1 MRRGVIPQI
10 SSDKRRNDM
19 ESMKYSDT
27 EFVVSLDSKQ
37 VVAEVHANAV
47 DFPKRTVR
55 EHIEY
60 ALDHPIGA
68 GPIAEVVE
76 SGDKVCIIISDIT
89 RRWQQP
95 SAYLPILVERLNRAG
110 IPDEDILILCAT
122 GTHRKQTE
130 EEHISLVGEEL
141 YRRIRFI
148 DHQCDDKEHLTY
160 MGTSSRGTPVWLDSY
175 AIACDKIILT
185 GGVVYHFLAGF
196 GGGRKSIVP
205 GIAGRETINTNH
217 NNALNTGL
225 GSGSNPRVCNGNMT
239 EDNPFHSD
247 LMECATFAKP
257 AYLLNVIVDDNY
269 QIVGAFAGDWREAH
283 AAATKAVEQL
293 DGVSVP
299 RRAPL
304 VIASAGGYPKDIN
317 LYQTS
322 KTLSNALA
330 AVAPGGTIILLSQC
344 REGFGDSDCENQIC
358 GYDTMEEREKALRAD
373 FSIGGFVGFLFAE
386 TAENYHLILVTDI
399 ADECFARTKI
409 QVARTLDEAV
419 ALAAQCN
426 GGSLDGVEAILMPH
440 GGSTFP
446 LPQTEAPC

>member
-1 MRRGVIPQI
+1 
-10 SSDKRRNDM
+10 M
-19 ESMKYSDT
+19 EKMKYSDT
-27 EFVVSLDSKQ
+27 EFSVSLDPRQ
-37 VVAEVHANAV
+37 VVSEVHANMV
-47 DFPKRTVR
+47 ELPKRTVR

-68 GPIAEVVE
+68 GPIEEAVLA
-76 SGDKVCIIISDIT
+76 GDKVCIIISDVT

-95 SAYLPILVERLNRAG
+95 STYLPVLVERLNRAG

-122 GTHRKQTE
+122 GTHRRQTE

-141 YRRIRFI
+141 YRRVRFM

-160 MGTSSRGTPVWLDSY
+160 MGTSSRGTPVWLNSY
-175 AIACDKIILT
+175 AMACDKLILT

-196 GGGRKSIVP
+196 GGGRKSVVP

-217 NNALNTGL
+217 NNALNHGL
-225 GSGSNPRVCNGNMT
+225 GSGSNPRVCNGNMG

-247 LMECATFAKP
+247 LMECASFAKP
-257 AYLLNVIVDDNY
+257 AYLLNVFVDDNY
-269 QIVGAFAGDWREAH
+269 QIVGAFAGDWQKAH
-283 AAATKAVEQL
+283 EAAARAVEQL
-293 DGVSVP
+293 DGVP
-299 RRAPL
+299 IPHRTPL

-330 AVAPGGTIILLSQC
+330 AVAPGGTMILLSQC
-344 REGFGDSDCENQIC
+344 REGFGDPDCEAQIC
-358 GYDTMEEREKALRAD
+358 AYDTMEEREKALRAD

-386 TAENYHLILVTDI
+386 ASENYNLILVTDI
-399 ADECFARTKI
+399 PGECFEHTKI
-409 QVARTLDEAV
+409 QVAQTLDEAL
-419 ALAAQCN
+419 ALAANCN
-426 GGSLDGVEAILMPH
+426 DGTLDGVETTLMPH

-446 LPQTEAPC
+446 LPQA

>member
-1 MRRGVIPQI
+1 
-10 SSDKRRNDM
+10 M
-19 ESMKYSDT
+19 ENMKYSDT
-27 EFVVSLDSKQ
+27 EFSVSLDPRQ
-37 VVAEVHANAV
+37 VVSEVHANTM

-68 GPIAEVVE
+68 GPIEEVVRA
-76 SGDKVCIIISDIT
+76 GDKVCIIISDVT

-95 SAYLPILVERLNRAG
+95 STYLPVLVERLNRAG

-122 GTHRKQTE
+122 GTHRRQTE

-141 YRRIRFI
+141 YHRIRFM

-160 MGTSSRGTPVWLDSY
+160 MGTSSRGTPVWLNSY
-175 AIACDKIILT
+175 AMACDKLILT

-196 GGGRKSIVP
+196 GGGRKSVVP

-217 NNALNTGL
+217 NNALNHGL
-225 GSGSNPRVCNGNMT
+225 GSGSNPRVCNGNMG

-247 LMECATFAKP
+247 LMECASFAKP
-257 AYLLNVIVDDNY
+257 AYLLNVFVDDNY
-269 QIVGAFAGDWREAH
+269 QIVGAFAGDWQKAH
-283 AAATKAVEQL
+283 EAAARAVEQL
-293 DGVSVP
+293 DGVP
-299 RRAPL
+299 IPHRTPL

-330 AVAPGGTIILLSQC
+330 AVAPGGTMILLSQC
-344 REGFGDSDCENQIC
+344 REGFGDPDCEAQIC
-358 GYDTMEEREKALRAD
+358 AYDTMEEREKALRAD

-386 TAENYHLILVTDI
+386 ASENYNLILVTDI
-399 ADECFARTKI
+399 PGECFEHTKI
-409 QVARTLDEAV
+409 QVAQTLDEAL
-419 ALAAQCN
+419 ALAANCN
-426 GGSLDGVEAILMPH
+426 DGTLDGVETTLMPH

-446 LPQTEAPC
+446 LPQA

>member
-1 MRRGVIPQI
+1 
-10 SSDKRRNDM
+10 M
-19 ESMKYSDT
+19 ERMKYSDT
-27 EFVVSLDSKQ
+27 EFDVSLDPRQ
-37 VVAEVHANAV
+37 VAAEVHANTV
-47 DFPKRTVR
+47 DLPKRTVR

-68 GPIAEVVE
+68 GPIEEAVKP
-76 SGDKVCIIISDIT
+76 GDKVCIVISDTT

-95 SAYLPILVERLNRAG
+95 SAYLPVLVERLNKAG
-110 IPDEDILILCAT
+110 IPDEDLLILCAT

-130 EEHISLVGEEL
+130 EEHISLVGKDL

-160 MGTSSRGTPVWLDSY
+160 MGTTSRGTPVWLDSY
-175 AIACDKIILT
+175 AMSCDKIILT

-205 GIAGRETINTNH
+205 GIAGRDTINTNH
-217 NNALNTGL
+217 NNALNKGL

-247 LMECATFAKP
+247 LMECAAFARP
-257 AYLLNVIVDDNY
+257 AYLLNVVVDDNY
-269 QIVGAFAGDWREAH
+269 QIVGAFAGDWRKAH
-283 AAATKAVEQL
+283 AEATKLVQRL
-293 DGVSVP
+293 DGVP
-299 RRAPL
+299 IPHRTPL

-330 AVAPGGTIILLSQC
+330 AVAPGGTMILLSEC
-344 REGFGDSDCENQIC
+344 REGFGDPDCEAQIC
-358 GYDTMEEREKALRAD
+358 NYDTMADREKDLRAN

-386 TAENYHLILVTDI
+386 TSENYHLILVTDLP
-399 ADECFARTKI
+399 AERFARTKI
-409 QVARTLDEAV
+409 QVARTLNEAL
-419 ALAAQCN
+419 ALAAKCN
-426 GGSLDGVEAILMPH
+426 GGSLDGVETTLMPH

-446 LPQTEAPC
+446 LPQA

>member
-1 MRRGVIPQI
+1 
-10 SSDKRRNDM
+10 M
-19 ESMKYSDT
+19 ESMKYSNT
-27 EFVVSLDSKQ
+27 AFPVSLDPKQ
-37 VVAEVHANAV
+37 VVAEVHANTI
-47 DFPKRTVR
+47 DLPKRTVQ

-68 GPIAEVVE
+68 GPLEDAVHA
-76 SGDKVCIIISDIT
+76 GDKVCILISDVT

-95 SAYLPILVERLNRAG
+95 STYLPILVARLNRAG
-110 IPDEDILILCAT
+110 IPDEDILIVCAT

-130 EEHISLVGEEL
+130 EEHISLVGEDL
-141 YRRIRFI
+141 YRRIRFL

-160 MGTSSRGTPVWLDSY
+160 MGTTSRGTPVWLNSY
-175 AIACDKIILT
+175 AMACDKIILT

-217 NNALNTGL
+217 NNALNKGL
-225 GSGSNPRVCNGNMT
+225 GSGSNPDACNGNMT
-239 EDNPFHSD
+239 ASNPFHSD
-247 LMECATFAKP
+247 LVECAAFAKP

-269 QIVGAFAGDWREAH
+269 QIVGAFAGDWQKAH
-283 AAATKAVEQL
+283 AAAAKVVEQM
-293 DGVSVP
+293 DGVAIP
-299 RRAPL
+299 RRTPL

-322 KTLSNALA
+322 KTLANALA
-330 AVAPGGTIILLSQC
+330 AVAPGGTMILLSQC
-344 REGFGDSDCENQIC
+344 GEGFGDADCEAQIC
-358 GYDTMEEREKALRAD
+358 NYDSMEAREKALRAD

-386 TAENYHLILVTDI
+386 TAENYHLILVTDLP
-399 ADECFARTKI
+399 AERFTHTGI
-409 QVARTLDEAV
+409 QVAHTLDEAL

-426 GGSLDGVEAILMPH
+426 GGSLDGVETTLMPH

-446 LPQTEAPC
+446 LPQA

>member
-1 MRRGVIPQI
+1 
-10 SSDKRRNDM
+10 M
-19 ESMKYSDT
+19 EPMKYSDT
-27 EFVVSLDSKQ
+27 AFPVSLAPRQ
-37 VVAEVHANAV
+37 VVAEVHANTT
-47 DFPKRTVR
+47 DLPQRTVR

-68 GPIAEVVE
+68 GPIEQAVRP
-76 SGDKVCIIISDIT
+76 GDKVCILISDIT

-110 IPDEDILILCAT
+110 IPDGDILIVCAT
-122 GTHRKQTE
+122 GTHRQQTE
-130 EEHISLVGEEL
+130 EEHISLVGEDL

-160 MGTSSRGTPVWLDSY
+160 MGTTSRGTPVWLNSY
-175 AIACDKIILT
+175 AVACDKLILT

-217 NNALNTGL
+217 NNALNPGL
-225 GSGSNPRVCNGNMT
+225 GSGSNPRVCNGNMGA
-239 EDNPFHSD
+239 DNPFHND
-247 LMECATFAKP
+247 LVECASLAKP
-257 AYLLNVIVDDNY
+257 AYLLNVIVNDNY
-269 QIVGAFAGDWREAH
+269 EIVGAFAGDWQQAH
-283 AAATKAVEQL
+283 QAAAKVVEQM
-293 DGVSVP
+293 DGVPIP

-322 KTLSNALA
+322 KLLSNALA
-330 AVAPGGTIILLSQC
+330 AVAPGGTLILLSQS
-344 REGFGDSDCENQIC
+344 REGFGDPDCEAQIC
-358 GYDTMEEREKALRAD
+358 AYDTMEEREKALRAD

-386 TAENYHLILVTDI
+386 TAEHYRLILVTDI
-399 ADECFARTKI
+399 PGQRFARTKI
-409 QVARTLDEAV
+409 QVAQTLDEAL
-419 ALAAQCN
+419 ALAARDN
-426 GGSLDGVEAILMPH
+426 GGSLDGVETILMPH

-446 LPQTEAPC
+446 LPQA

>member
-1 MRRGVIPQI
+1 
-10 SSDKRRNDM
+10 M

-27 EFVVSLDSKQ
+27 EFAVSLDPGQ

-47 DFPKRTVR
+47 NLPKRTVR

-68 GPIAEVVE
+68 GPIEEAVKPGE
-76 SGDKVCIIISDIT
+76 KICIIISDTT

-95 SAYLPILVERLNRAG
+95 STYLPVLVERLNKAG
-110 IPDEDILILCAT
+110 IPDEDMLILCAT

-130 EEHISLVGEEL
+130 AEHISLVGEDL

-160 MGTSSRGTPVWLDSY
+160 MGTTSRGTPVWLDSY
-175 AIACDKIILT
+175 AMACDKIILT

-217 NNALNTGL
+217 NNALNKGL
-225 GSGSNPRVCNGNMT
+225 GSGSNPRACNGNMT
-239 EDNPFHSD
+239 DSNPFHSD
-247 LMECATFAKP
+247 LMECAAFAKP
-257 AYLLNVIVDDNY
+257 AYLLNVVVDDNY

-283 AAATKAVEQL
+283 AAATKLVQQL
-293 DGVSVP
+293 DGVPIP
-299 RRAPL
+299 RRTQL

-330 AVAPGGTIILLSQC
+330 AVAPGGTMILLSEC
-344 REGFGDSDCENQIC
+344 REGFGDPDCEAQIC
-358 GYDTMEEREKALRAD
+358 NYDTMADREKDLRAN

-386 TAENYHLILVTDI
+386 TSENYHLILVTDLPR
-399 ADECFARTKI
+399 ERFARTKI
-409 QVARTLDEAV
+409 QVARTLDEAL
-419 ALAAQCN
+419 ALAAACN
-426 GGSLDGVEAILMPH
+426 GGSLDGVETTLMPH

-446 LPQTEAPC
+446 LPQA

>member
-1 MRRGVIPQI
+1 
-10 SSDKRRNDM
+10 M
-19 ESMKYSDT
+19 ENMKYSDT
-27 EFVVSLDSKQ
+27 EFSVSLDPRQ
-37 VVAEVHANAV
+37 VVSEVHANTM

-68 GPIAEVVE
+68 GPIEEVVRA
-76 SGDKVCIIISDIT
+76 GDKVCIIISDVT

-95 SAYLPILVERLNRAG
+95 STYLPVLVERLNRAG

-122 GTHRKQTE
+122 GTHRRQTE

-141 YRRIRFI
+141 YRRIRFM

-160 MGTSSRGTPVWLDSY
+160 MGTSSRGTPVWLNSY
-175 AIACDKIILT
+175 AMACDKLILT

-196 GGGRKSIVP
+196 GGGRKSVVP

-217 NNALNTGL
+217 NNALNHGL
-225 GSGSNPRVCNGNMT
+225 GSGSNPRVCNGNMG

-247 LMECATFAKP
+247 LMECASFAKP
-257 AYLLNVIVDDNY
+257 AYLLNVFVDDNY
-269 QIVGAFAGDWREAH
+269 QIVGAFAGDWQKAH
-283 AAATKAVEQL
+283 EAAAKAVEQL
-293 DGVSVP
+293 DGVP
-299 RRAPL
+299 IPHRTPL

-330 AVAPGGTIILLSQC
+330 AVAPGGTMILLSQC
-344 REGFGDSDCENQIC
+344 REGFGDPDCEAQIC
-358 GYDTMEEREKALRAD
+358 AYDTMEEREKALRAD

-386 TAENYHLILVTDI
+386 ASENYNLILVTDI
-399 ADECFARTKI
+399 PGERFEHTKI
-409 QVARTLDEAV
+409 QVAQTLDEAL
-419 ALAAQCN
+419 ALAANCN
-426 GGSLDGVEAILMPH
+426 GGTLDGVETTLMPH

-446 LPQTEAPC
+446 LPQA

>member
-1 MRRGVIPQI
+1 
-10 SSDKRRNDM
+10 M
-19 ESMKYSDT
+19 ENMKYSDT
-27 EFVVSLDSKQ
+27 EFSVSLDPRQ
-37 VVAEVHANAV
+37 VVSEVHANMV
-47 DFPKRTVR
+47 ELPKRTVR

-68 GPIAEVVE
+68 GPIEEVVRA
-76 SGDKVCIIISDIT
+76 GDKVCIIISDVT

-95 SAYLPILVERLNRAG
+95 STYLPVLVERLNRSG

-122 GTHRKQTE
+122 GTHRRQTE

-141 YRRIRFI
+141 YRRIRFM

-160 MGTSSRGTPVWLDSY
+160 MGTSSRGTPVWLNSY
-175 AIACDKIILT
+175 AMACDKLILT

-196 GGGRKSIVP
+196 GGGRKSVVP

-217 NNALNTGL
+217 NNALNHGL
-225 GSGSNPRVCNGNMT
+225 GSGSNPRVCNGNMG

-247 LMECATFAKP
+247 LMECASFAKP
-257 AYLLNVIVDDNY
+257 AYLLNVFVDDNY
-269 QIVGAFAGDWREAH
+269 QIVGAFAGDWQKAH
-283 AAATKAVEQL
+283 EAAAKAVEQL
-293 DGVSVP
+293 DGVP
-299 RRAPL
+299 IPHRTPL

-330 AVAPGGTIILLSQC
+330 AVAPGGTMILLSQC
-344 REGFGDSDCENQIC
+344 REGFGDPDCEAQIC
-358 GYDTMEEREKALRAD
+358 AYDTMEEREKALRAD

-386 TAENYHLILVTDI
+386 ASENYNLILVTDI
-399 ADECFARTKI
+399 PGECFEHTKI
-409 QVARTLDEAV
+409 QVAQTLDEAL
-419 ALAAQCN
+419 ALAANCN
-426 GGSLDGVEAILMPH
+426 DGTLDGVETTLMPH

-446 LPQTEAPC
+446 LPQA

>member
-1 MRRGVIPQI
+1 
-10 SSDKRRNDM
+10 M

-27 EFVVSLDSKQ
+27 AFSVSLDQAQ
-37 VVAEVHANAV
+37 VVAEVHANTV
-47 DFPKRTVR
+47 DLPKRTVR

-68 GPIAEVVE
+68 GPLEEAVRP
-76 SGDKVCIIISDIT
+76 GNTVCILISDVT

-95 SAYLPILVERLNRAG
+95 STYLPVLVERLNRAG
-110 IPDEDILILCAT
+110 IPDKDILIVCAT
-122 GTHRKQTE
+122 GTHREQTE

-141 YRRIRFI
+141 YRRIRFL
-148 DHQCDDKEHLTY
+148 DHKCDDKEHLTY
-160 MGTSSRGTPVWLDSY
+160 MGTTSRGTPVWLNSY
-175 AIACDKIILT
+175 AMACDKLILT

-217 NNALNTGL
+217 NNALNKGL
-225 GSGSNPRVCNGNMT
+225 GSGSNPNACNGNMT
-239 EDNPFHSD
+239 DSNPFHSD
-247 LMECATFAKP
+247 LVECAAFAKP

-269 QIVGAFAGDWREAH
+269 QIVGAFAGDWQKAH
-283 AAATKAVEQL
+283 AAAAKVVEQL
-293 DGVSVP
+293 DGVSIP

-304 VIASAGGYPKDIN
+304 VIASAGGFPKDIN

-330 AVAPGGTIILLSQC
+330 AVAPGGTMILLSQC
-344 REGFGDSDCENQIC
+344 REGFGDADCEAQIC
-358 GYDTMEEREKALRAD
+358 NFDSMEAREKALRAD

-386 TAENYHLILVTDI
+386 TAENYHLIVVTDLP
-399 ADECFARTKI
+399 AEWFTHTKI
-409 QVARTLDEAV
+409 QVARTLDEAL
-419 ALAAQCN
+419 ALAAACN
-426 GGSLDGVEAILMPH
+426 GGSLQGVETVLMPH

-446 LPQTEAPC
+446 LPQA

>member
-1 MRRGVIPQI
+1 
-10 SSDKRRNDM
+10 M

-27 EFVVSLDSKQ
+27 AFSVSLDQAQ
-37 VVAEVHANAV
+37 VVAEVHANTV
-47 DFPKRTVR
+47 DLPKRTVR

-68 GPIAEVVE
+68 GPLEEAVRP
-76 SGDKVCIIISDIT
+76 GDTVCILISDVT

-95 SAYLPILVERLNRAG
+95 STYLPVLVERLNRAG
-110 IPDEDILILCAT
+110 IPDKDILIVCAT
-122 GTHRKQTE
+122 GTHREQTE

-141 YRRIRFI
+141 YRRIRFL
-148 DHQCDDKEHLTY
+148 DHKCDDKEHLTY
-160 MGTSSRGTPVWLDSY
+160 MGTTSRGTPVWLNSC
-175 AIACDKIILT
+175 AMACDKLILT

-217 NNALNTGL
+217 NNALNKGL
-225 GSGSNPRVCNGNMT
+225 GSGSNPNACNGNMT
-239 EDNPFHSD
+239 DSNPFHSD
-247 LMECATFAKP
+247 LVECAAFAKP

-269 QIVGAFAGDWREAH
+269 QIVGAFAGDWQKAH
-283 AAATKAVEQL
+283 AAAAKVVEQL
-293 DGVSVP
+293 DGVAIP

-304 VIASAGGYPKDIN
+304 VIASAGGFPKDIN

-330 AVAPGGTIILLSQC
+330 AVAPGGTMILLSQC
-344 REGFGDSDCENQIC
+344 REGFGDADCEAQIC
-358 GYDTMEEREKALRAD
+358 NFDSMEAREKALRAD

-386 TAENYHLILVTDI
+386 TAENYHLIVVTDLP
-399 ADECFARTKI
+399 AERFTHTKI
-409 QVARTLDEAV
+409 QVARTLDEAL
-419 ALAAQCN
+419 ALAAACN
-426 GGSLDGVEAILMPH
+426 GGSLQGVETVLMPH

-446 LPQTEAPC
+446 LPQA

>member
-1 MRRGVIPQI
+1 
-10 SSDKRRNDM
+10 M
-19 ESMKYSDT
+19 ETMKYSDT
-27 EFVVSLDSKQ
+27 EFNVDLDPQQ
-37 VVAEVHANAV
+37 VVAEVHANTV
-47 DFPKRTVR
+47 ELPQRTVR

-68 GPIAEVVE
+68 GPIEEAVQA
-76 SGDKVCIIISDIT
+76 GDKVCILISDVT

-95 SAYLPILVERLNRAG
+95 STYLPILVERLNRAG

-122 GTHRKQTE
+122 GTHRRQTE
-130 EEHISLVGEEL
+130 EEHISLVGEDL
-141 YRRIRFI
+141 YHRIRFL

-160 MGTSSRGTPVWLDSY
+160 MGTTSLGTPVWLNSY
-175 AIACDKIILT
+175 AMACDKIILT

-196 GGGRKSIVP
+196 GGGRKSVVP

-217 NNALNTGL
+217 NNALNHGL
-225 GSGSNPRVCNGNMT
+225 GSGSNPRVCNGNMG

-247 LMECATFAKP
+247 LMECAAFAKP

-269 QIVGAFAGDWREAH
+269 KIVGAFAGDWREAH
-283 AAATKAVEQL
+283 KAAAKVVEQL
-293 DGVSVP
+293 DGVSIP

-304 VIASAGGYPKDIN
+304 VIASAGGFPKDIN

-330 AVAPGGTIILLSQC
+330 AVAPGGTMILLSQC
-344 REGFGDSDCENQIC
+344 REGFGDPDCEAQIC
-358 GYDTMEEREKALRAD
+358 AYDTMEEREKALRAD

-386 TAENYHLILVTDI
+386 TSENYHLILVTDI
-399 ADECFARTKI
+399 PKERFGRTKI
-409 QVARTLDEAV
+409 QVAQTLDEAM
-419 ALAAQCN
+419 ALAAQWN
-426 GGSLDGVEAILMPH
+426 GGSLDGVETVLMPY

-446 LPQTEAPC
+446 LPQA

>member
-1 MRRGVIPQI
+1 
-10 SSDKRRNDM
+10 M
-19 ESMKYSDT
+19 ENMKYSDT
-27 EFVVSLDSKQ
+27 EFAVSLNPCQ

-47 DFPKRTVR
+47 EFPRRTVR

-68 GPIAEVVE
+68 GPIEDCVQP
-76 SGDKVCIIISDIT
+76 GDKVCIIISDTT

-95 SAYLPILVERLNRAG
+95 SAYLPILVERLNQAG
-110 IPDEDILILCAT
+110 IPDKDLLILCAT

-130 EEHISLVGEEL
+130 AEHISLVGENL

-160 MGTSSRGTPVWLDSY
+160 MGTTTRGTPVWLDSY
-175 AIACDKIILT
+175 AMACDKIILT

-217 NNALNTGL
+217 NNALNKGL
-225 GSGSNPRVCNGNMT
+225 GSGSNPRVCNGNMA

-247 LMECATFAKP
+247 LMECASFAKP

-283 AAATKAVEQL
+283 AAAARAVEQL
-293 DGVSVP
+293 DGVAIP
-299 RRAPL
+299 HRAEL
-304 VIASAGGYPKDIN
+304 VVASAGGYPKDIN

-330 AVAPGGTIILLSQC
+330 AVAPGGTMILLSQC
-344 REGFGDSDCENQIC
+344 REGFGDPDCEAQIC
-358 GYDTMEEREKALRAD
+358 NFDTMAEREKALRAN

-399 ADECFARTKI
+399 PGERFEHTKI
-409 QVARTLDEAV
+409 QVARTLDEAL
-419 ALAAQCN
+419 ALAAKCS
-426 GGSLDGVEAILMPH
+426 GGSLEGVETILMPH

-446 LPQTEAPC
+446 LPRQ

>member
-1 MRRGVIPQI
+1 MSLDPRQ
-10 SSDKRRNDM
+10 
-19 ESMKYSDT
+19 
-27 EFVVSLDSKQ
+27 VVS
-37 VVAEVHANAV
+37 EVHANTM

-68 GPIAEVVE
+68 GPIEEVVRA
-76 SGDKVCIIISDIT
+76 GDKVCIIISDVT

-95 SAYLPILVERLNRAG
+95 STYLPVLVERLNRAG

-122 GTHRKQTE
+122 GTHRRQTE

-141 YRRIRFI
+141 YRRVRFM

-160 MGTSSRGTPVWLDSY
+160 MGTSSRGTPVWLNSY
-175 AIACDKIILT
+175 AMACDKLILT

-196 GGGRKSIVP
+196 GGGRKSVVP

-217 NNALNTGL
+217 NNALNHGL
-225 GSGSNPRVCNGNMT
+225 GSGSNPRVCNGNMG

-247 LMECATFAKP
+247 LMECASFAKP
-257 AYLLNVIVDDNY
+257 AYLLNVFVDDNY
-269 QIVGAFAGDWREAH
+269 QIVGAFAGDWQKAH
-283 AAATKAVEQL
+283 EAATKAVEQL
-293 DGVSVP
+293 DGVP
-299 RRAPL
+299 IPHRTPL

-330 AVAPGGTIILLSQC
+330 AVAPGGTMILLSQC
-344 REGFGDSDCENQIC
+344 REGFGDPDCEAQIC
-358 GYDTMEEREKALRAD
+358 AYDTMEKREKALRAD

-386 TAENYHLILVTDI
+386 ASENYNLILVTDI
-399 ADECFARTKI
+399 PGERFEHTKI
-409 QVARTLDEAV
+409 QVAQTLDEAL
-419 ALAAQCN
+419 ALAANCN
-426 GGSLDGVEAILMPH
+426 DGTLDGVETTLMPH

-446 LPQTEAPC
+446 LPQA

>member
-1 MRRGVIPQI
+1 
-10 SSDKRRNDM
+10 M

-27 EFVVSLDSKQ
+27 EFAVSLDPGQ

-47 DFPKRTVR
+47 SLPKRTVR

-68 GPIAEVVE
+68 GPIEEAVKPGE
-76 SGDKVCIIISDIT
+76 KVCIIISDTT

-95 SAYLPILVERLNRAG
+95 STYLPVLVERLNKAG
-110 IPDEDILILCAT
+110 IPDEDMLILCAT

-130 EEHISLVGEEL
+130 EEHISLVGEDL

-148 DHQCDDKEHLTY
+148 DHQCDDKEHLAY
-160 MGTSSRGTPVWLDSY
+160 MGTTSRGTPVWLDSY
-175 AIACDKIILT
+175 AMACDKIILT

-217 NNALNTGL
+217 NNALNKGL
-225 GSGSNPRVCNGNMT
+225 GSGSNPRACNGNMT
-239 EDNPFHSD
+239 DSNPFHSD
-247 LMECATFAKP
+247 LMECAAFAKP
-257 AYLLNVIVDDNY
+257 AYLLNVVVDDNY

-283 AAATKAVEQL
+283 AAATKLVQQL
-293 DGVSVP
+293 DGVPIP
-299 RRAPL
+299 RRTQL

-330 AVAPGGTIILLSQC
+330 AVAPGGTMILLSEC
-344 REGFGDSDCENQIC
+344 REGFGDPDCEAQIC
-358 GYDTMEEREKALRAD
+358 NYDTMADREKDLRAN

-386 TAENYHLILVTDI
+386 TSENYHLILVTDLPR
-399 ADECFARTKI
+399 ERFARTKI
-409 QVARTLDEAV
+409 QVARTLDEAL
-419 ALAAQCN
+419 ALAAACN
-426 GGSLDGVEAILMPH
+426 GGSLDGVETTLMPH

-446 LPQTEAPC
+446 LPQA

>member
-1 MRRGVIPQI
+1 
-10 SSDKRRNDM
+10 M

-27 EFVVSLDSKQ
+27 TFAVPLDPRQ

-55 EHIEY
+55 EHIEC

-68 GPIAEVVE
+68 GPIEEAVTP
-76 SGDKVCIIISDIT
+76 GDKVCIIISDTT

-95 SAYLPILVERLNRAG
+95 SAYLPVLVERLNKAG
-110 IPDEDILILCAT
+110 IPDQDILILCAT
-122 GTHRKQTE
+122 GTHRRQTE
-130 EEHISLVGEEL
+130 EEHISLVGEDL
-141 YRRIRFI
+141 YRRIRFL

-160 MGTSSRGTPVWLDSY
+160 VGTTSRGTPVWLNSY
-175 AIACDKIILT
+175 AMACDKIILT

-217 NNALNTGL
+217 NNALNKGL
-225 GSGSNPRVCNGNMT
+225 GSGSNPRVCNGNMQA
-239 EDNPFHSD
+239 DNPFHSD
-247 LMECATFAKP
+247 LMECAAFARP

-269 QIVGAFAGDWREAH
+269 QIVGAFAGDWRQAH
-283 AAATKAVEQL
+283 AAAAKAVEQL
-293 DGVSVP
+293 DGVPIP
-299 RRAPL
+299 RRTPL

-330 AVAPGGTIILLSQC
+330 AVAPGGTMILLSQC
-344 REGFGDSDCENQIC
+344 REGFGDPDCENQIC
-358 GYDTMEEREKALRAD
+358 GYDTMEAREKALRAN

-386 TAENYHLILVTDI
+386 TAENYRMILVTDI
-399 ADECFARTKI
+399 PAERFVHTRI
-409 QVARTLDEAV
+409 QVARTLEEAL
-419 ALAAQCN
+419 ALAARAN
-426 GGSLDGVEAILMPH
+426 GGSLDGVETTLMPH

-446 LPQTEAPC
+446 LPQA

>member
-1 MRRGVIPQI
+1 
-10 SSDKRRNDM
+10 M

-27 EFVVSLDSKQ
+27 EFAVSLDPGQ

-47 DFPKRTVR
+47 NLPKRTVW

-68 GPIAEVVE
+68 GPIEEAVKPGE
-76 SGDKVCIIISDIT
+76 KVCIIISDTT

-95 SAYLPILVERLNRAG
+95 STYLPVLVERLNKAG
-110 IPDEDILILCAT
+110 IPDEDMLILCAT

-130 EEHISLVGEEL
+130 EEHISLVGEDL

-160 MGTSSRGTPVWLDSY
+160 MDTTSRGTPVWLDSY
-175 AIACDKIILT
+175 AMACDKIILT

-217 NNALNTGL
+217 NNALNKGL
-225 GSGSNPRVCNGNMT
+225 GSGSNPRACNGNMT
-239 EDNPFHSD
+239 DSNPFHSD
-247 LMECATFAKP
+247 LMECAAFAKP
-257 AYLLNVIVDDNY
+257 AYLLNVVVDDNY

-283 AAATKAVEQL
+283 AAATKLVQQL
-293 DGVSVP
+293 DGVPIP
-299 RRAPL
+299 RRTQL

-330 AVAPGGTIILLSQC
+330 AVAPGGTMILLSEC
-344 REGFGDSDCENQIC
+344 REGFGDPDCEAQIC
-358 GYDTMEEREKALRAD
+358 NYDTMADREKDLRAN

-386 TAENYHLILVTDI
+386 TSENYHLILVTDLPR
-399 ADECFARTKI
+399 ERFARTKI
-409 QVARTLDEAV
+409 QVARTLDEAL
-419 ALAAQCN
+419 ALAAACN
-426 GGSLDGVEAILMPH
+426 GGSLDGVETTLMPH

-446 LPQTEAPC
+446 LPQA

>member
-1 MRRGVIPQI
+1 
-10 SSDKRRNDM
+10 M

-27 EFVVSLDSKQ
+27 AFEVTLNPQQ
-37 VVAEVHANAV
+37 VVAEVCANAV
-47 DFPKRTVR
+47 DLPKRTVR

-68 GPIAEVVE
+68 GPLEETVQA
-76 SGDKVCIIISDIT
+76 GDKVCIIISDIT
-89 RRWQQP
+89 RRWQQS
-95 SAYLPILVERLNRAG
+95 SAYLPVLVERLNRIG
-110 IPDEDILILCAT
+110 VPDQDILILCAT

-130 EEHISLVGEEL
+130 EEHIALVGEEL

-160 MGTSSRGTPVWLDSY
+160 MGTSSRGTPVWLNSY
-175 AIACDKIILT
+175 AMACDKIILT

-205 GIAGRETINTNH
+205 GIAERETINTNH
-217 NNALNTGL
+217 NNALNKGM
-225 GSGSNPRVCNGNMT
+225 GSGSNPRVCNGNMG

-247 LMECATFAKP
+247 LVECASFAKP

-269 QIVGAFAGDWREAH
+269 QIVGAFAGDWQKAH
-283 AAATKAVEQL
+283 AAAAKTVEQL

-299 RRAPL
+299 CRAPL

-330 AVAPGGTIILLSQC
+330 AVTPGGTIILLSEC
-344 REGFGDSDCENQIC
+344 REGIGDADCESQLC
-358 GYDTMEEREKALRAD
+358 DYDTMPEREKALRAD
-373 FSIGGFVGFLFAE
+373 FSIGGFMGFLFSE
-386 TAENYHLILVTDI
+386 TAENYHLILVTDLP
-399 ADECFARTKI
+399 EKHFKRTKI
-409 QVARTLDEAV
+409 QVARTLDEAL
-419 ALAAQCN
+419 ALAAQWNN
-426 GGSLDGVEAILMPH
+426 GSIDGVKTILMPH

-446 LPQTEAPC
+446 MPQA

>member
-1 MRRGVIPQI
+1 
-10 SSDKRRNDM
+10 M
-19 ESMKYSDT
+19 ENMKYSDI
-27 EFVVSLDSKQ
+27 EFPVPLDPGQ
-37 VVAEVHANAV
+37 IVAEVHANAV
-47 DFPKRTVR
+47 NLPKRTVR

-68 GPIAEVVE
+68 GPIEEAVQP
-76 SGDKVCIIISDIT
+76 GDKVCVIISDTT

-95 SAYLPILVERLNRAG
+95 STYLPILVERLNRAG
-110 IPDEDILILCAT
+110 IPDKDILILCAT

-130 EEHISLVGEEL
+130 EEHISLVGEDL

-160 MGTSSRGTPVWLDSY
+160 MGTTSRGTPVWLDSY
-175 AIACDKIILT
+175 AMACDKIILT

-217 NNALNTGL
+217 NNALNKGL
-225 GSGSNPRVCNGNMT
+225 GSGSNPRVCNGNMS

-247 LMECATFAKP
+247 LMECAAFAKP

-269 QIVGAFAGDWREAH
+269 QIVGAFAGDWRKAH
-283 AAATKAVEQL
+283 AAAAKVVEQL
-293 DGVSVP
+293 DGVP
-299 RRAPL
+299 IPHRTPL
-304 VIASAGGYPKDIN
+304 VVSSAGGYPKDIN

-330 AVAPGGTIILLSQC
+330 AVAPGGTMILLSQC
-344 REGFGDSDCENQIC
+344 REGFGDPDCEAQIC
-358 GYDTMEEREKALRAD
+358 NYDTMEEREKALRAN

-386 TAENYHLILVTDI
+386 TAENYHMILVTDI
-399 ADECFARTKI
+399 PADRFTRTKI
-409 QVARTLDEAV
+409 KVARTLDEA
-419 ALAAQCN
+419 LAMAAAEN
-426 GGSLDGVEAILMPH
+426 GGSLEGVETTLMPH

-446 LPQTEAPC
+446 LLQA

>member
-1 MRRGVIPQI
+1 
-10 SSDKRRNDM
+10 M

-27 EFVVSLDSKQ
+27 AFAVALDPAQ
-37 VVAEVHANAV
+37 VVAEVHANTV
-47 DFPKRTVR
+47 DLPKRTVR

-68 GPIAEVVE
+68 GPLEETVRP
-76 SGDKVCIIISDIT
+76 GDTVCILISDVT

-95 SAYLPILVERLNRAG
+95 STYLPILVERLNRAG
-110 IPDEDILILCAT
+110 IPDKDILIVCAT
-122 GTHRKQTE
+122 GTHREQTE

-141 YRRIRFI
+141 YHRIRFL
-148 DHQCDDKEHLTY
+148 DHKCDDKEHLTY
-160 MGTSSRGTPVWLDSY
+160 MGTTSRGTPVWLNSY
-175 AIACDKIILT
+175 AMACDKIILT

-217 NNALNTGL
+217 NNALNKGL
-225 GSGSNPRVCNGNMT
+225 GSGSNPNACNGNMT
-239 EDNPFHSD
+239 DSNPFHSD
-247 LMECATFAKP
+247 LVECAAFAKP

-269 QIVGAFAGDWREAH
+269 QIVGAFAGDWQKAH
-283 AAATKAVEQL
+283 AAAAKVVEQL
-293 DGVSVP
+293 DGVAIP

-304 VIASAGGYPKDIN
+304 VIASAGGFPKDIN

-330 AVAPGGTIILLSQC
+330 AVAPGGTMILLSQC
-344 REGFGDSDCENQIC
+344 REGFGDADCEAQIC
-358 GYDTMEEREKALRAD
+358 NFDSMEAREKALRAD

-386 TAENYHLILVTDI
+386 TAENYRLILVTDLP
-399 ADECFARTKI
+399 AERFTHTKI
-409 QVARTLDEAV
+409 QVAKTLDEAL
-419 ALAAQCN
+419 ALAAACN
-426 GGSLDGVEAILMPH
+426 GGSLQGVETVLMPH

-446 LPQTEAPC
+446 LPQA

>member
-1 MRRGVIPQI
+1 
-10 SSDKRRNDM
+10 M

-27 EFVVSLDSKQ
+27 EFAVSLDPGQ

-47 DFPKRTVR
+47 NLPKRTVR

-68 GPIAEVVE
+68 GPIEEAVKPGE
-76 SGDKVCIIISDIT
+76 KVCIIISDTT

-95 SAYLPILVERLNRAG
+95 STYLPVLVERLNKAG
-110 IPDEDILILCAT
+110 IPDEDMLILCAT

-130 EEHISLVGEEL
+130 EEHISLVGEDL

-160 MGTSSRGTPVWLDSY
+160 MGTTSRGTPVWLDSY
-175 AIACDKIILT
+175 AMACDKIILT

-217 NNALNTGL
+217 NNALNKGL
-225 GSGSNPRVCNGNMT
+225 GSGSNPRACNGNMT
-239 EDNPFHSD
+239 DSNPFHSD
-247 LMECATFAKP
+247 LMECAAFAKP
-257 AYLLNVIVDDNY
+257 AYLLNVVVDDNY
-269 QIVGAFAGDWREAH
+269 QIVGAFAGDWRAAH
-283 AAATKAVEQL
+283 AAATKLVQQL
-293 DGVSVP
+293 DGVPIP
-299 RRAPL
+299 RRTQL

-330 AVAPGGTIILLSQC
+330 AVAPGGTMILLSEC
-344 REGFGDSDCENQIC
+344 REGFGDPDCEAQIC
-358 GYDTMEEREKALRAD
+358 NYDTMADREKDLRAN

-386 TAENYHLILVTDI
+386 TSENYHLILVTDLPR
-399 ADECFARTKI
+399 ERFARTKI
-409 QVARTLDEAV
+409 QVARTLDEAL
-419 ALAAQCN
+419 ALAAACN
-426 GGSLDGVEAILMPH
+426 GGSLDGVETTLMPH

-446 LPQTEAPC
+446 LPQA

>member
-1 MRRGVIPQI
+1 
-10 SSDKRRNDM
+10 M

-27 EFVVSLDSKQ
+27 AFPVSLDPAQ
-37 VVAEVHANAV
+37 VVAEVHANTV
-47 DFPKRTVR
+47 NLPKRTVR

-68 GPIAEVVE
+68 GPLSEAVHP
-76 SGDKVCIIISDIT
+76 GDKVCIVISDTT

-95 SAYLPILVERLNRAG
+95 STYLPILVERLNQAG
-110 IPDEDILILCAT
+110 IPDKDILILCAT
-122 GTHRKQTE
+122 GTHRQQTE
-130 EEHISLVGEEL
+130 EEHISLVGEDL
-141 YRRIRFI
+141 YRRIQFR
-148 DHQCDDKEHLTY
+148 DHNCDDKEHLTY
-160 MGTSSRGTPVWLDSY
+160 MGTTSRGTPVWLNSY
-175 AIACDKIILT
+175 AMACDKIILT

-217 NNALNTGL
+217 NNALNKGL
-225 GSGSNPRVCNGNMT
+225 GSGSNPKACNGNIT
-239 EDNPFHSD
+239 DSNPFHSD
-247 LMECATFAKP
+247 LMECAAFAKP

-283 AAATKAVEQL
+283 AAAAKVVEQL
-293 DGVSVP
+293 DGVPIP
-299 RRAPL
+299 RRTPL

-330 AVAPGGTIILLSQC
+330 AVAPGGTMILLSQC
-344 REGFGDSDCENQIC
+344 REGFGDPDCEAQIC
-358 GYDTMEEREKALRAD
+358 DFDAMEDREKSLRAH

-386 TAENYHLILVTDI
+386 SSETYHLIVVTDLPR
-399 ADECFARTKI
+399 ERFARTRI
-409 QVARTLDEAV
+409 QVARTLDEAL
-419 ALAAQCN
+419 ALAAACN
-426 GGSLDGVEAILMPH
+426 GGSLKGVETTLMPH

-446 LPQTEAPC
+446 LPQA

>member
-1 MRRGVIPQI
+1 
-10 SSDKRRNDM
+10 M
-19 ESMKYSDT
+19 EKMKYSDT
-27 EFVVSLDSKQ
+27 EFSVSLDPRQ
-37 VVAEVHANAV
+37 VVSEVHANTV
-47 DFPKRTVR
+47 ELPKRTVR

-68 GPIAEVVE
+68 GPIEEVVRA
-76 SGDKVCIIISDIT
+76 GDKVCIIISDVT

-95 SAYLPILVERLNRAG
+95 STYLPVLVERLNRAG

-122 GTHRKQTE
+122 GTHRRQTE

-141 YRRIRFI
+141 YRRIRFM

-160 MGTSSRGTPVWLDSY
+160 MGTSSRGTPVWQNSY
-175 AIACDKIILT
+175 AMACDKLILT

-196 GGGRKSIVP
+196 GGGRKSVVP

-217 NNALNTGL
+217 NNALNHGL
-225 GSGSNPRVCNGNMT
+225 GSGSNPRVCNGNMG

-247 LMECATFAKP
+247 LMECASFAKP
-257 AYLLNVIVDDNY
+257 AYLLNVFVDDNY
-269 QIVGAFAGDWREAH
+269 QIVGAFAGDWQKAH
-283 AAATKAVEQL
+283 EAAAKAVEQL
-293 DGVSVP
+293 DGVP
-299 RRAPL
+299 IPHRTPL

-330 AVAPGGTIILLSQC
+330 AVAPGGTMILLSQC
-344 REGFGDSDCENQIC
+344 REGFGDPDCEAQIC
-358 GYDTMEEREKALRAD
+358 AYDTMEKREKALRAD

-386 TAENYHLILVTDI
+386 ASENYNLILVTDI
-399 ADECFARTKI
+399 PGERFEHTKI
-409 QVARTLDEAV
+409 QVAQTLDEAL
-419 ALAAQCN
+419 ALAANCN
-426 GGSLDGVEAILMPH
+426 DGTLDGVETTLMPH

-446 LPQTEAPC
+446 LPQA

>member
-1 MRRGVIPQI
+1 
-10 SSDKRRNDM
+10 M

-27 EFVVSLDSKQ
+27 EFAVSLDPGQ

-47 DFPKRTVR
+47 SLPKRTVR

-68 GPIAEVVE
+68 GPIEEAVKPGE
-76 SGDKVCIIISDIT
+76 KVCIIISDTT

-95 SAYLPILVERLNRAG
+95 STYLPVLVERLNKAG
-110 IPDEDILILCAT
+110 IPDEDMLILCAT

-130 EEHISLVGEEL
+130 EEHISLVGEDL

-160 MGTSSRGTPVWLDSY
+160 MGTTSRGTPVWLDSY
-175 AIACDKIILT
+175 AMACDKIILT

-217 NNALNTGL
+217 NNALNKGL
-225 GSGSNPRVCNGNMT
+225 GSGSNPRACNGNMT
-239 EDNPFHSD
+239 DSNPFHSD
-247 LMECATFAKP
+247 LMECAAFAKP
-257 AYLLNVIVDDNY
+257 AYLLNVVVDDNY
-269 QIVGAFAGDWREAH
+269 QIVGAFAGDWRAAH
-283 AAATKAVEQL
+283 AAATKLVQQL
-293 DGVSVP
+293 DGVPIP
-299 RRAPL
+299 RRTQL

-330 AVAPGGTIILLSQC
+330 AVAPGGTMILLSEC
-344 REGFGDSDCENQIC
+344 REGFGDPDCEAQIC
-358 GYDTMEEREKALRAD
+358 NYDTMADREKDLRAN

-386 TAENYHLILVTDI
+386 TSENYHLILVTDLPR
-399 ADECFARTKI
+399 ERFARTKI
-409 QVARTLDEAV
+409 QVARTLDEAL
-419 ALAAQCN
+419 ALAAACN
-426 GGSLDGVEAILMPH
+426 GGSLDGVETTLMPH

-446 LPQTEAPC
+446 LPQA

>member
-1 MRRGVIPQI
+1 
-10 SSDKRRNDM
+10 M
-19 ESMKYSDT
+19 EPMKYSDT
-27 EFVVSLDSKQ
+27 EFTVSLDPQQ
-37 VVAEVHANAV
+37 VVAEVHANKV
-47 DFPKRTVR
+47 ELPQRTVR

-68 GPIAEVVE
+68 GPIEEAVQA
-76 SGDKVCIIISDIT
+76 GDKVCIIISDVT

-95 SAYLPILVERLNRAG
+95 STYLPILVERLNRAG
-110 IPDEDILILCAT
+110 IPDENILILCAT
-122 GTHRKQTE
+122 GTHRRQTE
-130 EEHISLVGEEL
+130 EEHISLVGEDL
-141 YRRIRFI
+141 YRRIRFL

-160 MGTSSRGTPVWLDSY
+160 MGTTSRGTPVWLNSY
-175 AIACDKIILT
+175 AMACDKLILT

-196 GGGRKSIVP
+196 GGGRKSVVP

-217 NNALNTGL
+217 NNALNHGL
-225 GSGSNPRVCNGNMT
+225 GSGSNPRVCNGNMSD
-239 EDNPFHSD
+239 DNPFHSD
-247 LMECATFAKP
+247 LMECAAFAKP

-269 QIVGAFAGDWREAH
+269 QIVGAFAGDWQKAHEEA
-283 AAATKAVEQL
+283 AKVVKQL
-293 DGVSVP
+293 DGVAIP

-304 VIASAGGYPKDIN
+304 VIASAGGFPKDIN

-330 AVAPGGTIILLSQC
+330 AVAPGGTMILLSQC
-344 REGFGDSDCENQIC
+344 REGFGDPDCEAQIC
-358 GYDTMEEREKALRAD
+358 SYDTMEEREKALRAD

-399 ADECFARTKI
+399 PGQRFERTKI
-409 QVARTLDEAV
+409 QVAQTLDEAL

-426 GGSLDGVEAILMPH
+426 GGSLDGVETVLMPY

-446 LPQTEAPC
+446 LPQA